1 MWNDFNW
8 TLWYLIWYPDKA
20 FREPAVCLEDMMDNA
35 GFSEVIVIEK
45 WQRDKSNTFSVVTAY
60 DAVSR
65 ATEFWQLPSTV
76 ECD

>member
-1 MWNDFNW
+1 MWNDYNW

-35 GFSEVIVIEK
+35 GFSEVIVIGNGRGIN
-45 WQRDKSNTFSVVTAY
+45 QTFSVVTAY